1 MRELRLRVPTYNY
14 QLHCREVDRGTMPE
28 FGGPLSAVVVYR
40 DMGIRVVL
48 GSFDRANM
56 RSPDVQIERQ
66 PHGWV
71 VFIHPLGGSDP
82 SACVFM
88 RDDGQSF
95 VVPEY
100 PCGPTPELVVLPP
113 GSDVPGFDEAT
124 PRDRG

>member
-14 QLHCREVDRGTMPE
+14 QLHPGEVDQGTMPE
-28 FGGPLSAVVVYR
+28 FGPSLSAVVAYR

-48 GSFDRANM
+48 GSSDRADL

-66 PHGWV
+66 PHGWA

-82 SACVFM
+82 AACVYM

-95 VVPEY
+95 IVPAY
-100 PCGPTPELVVLPP
+100 PYGPTPELVILPP
-113 GSDVPGFDEAT
+113 GSDVPGFDDARASDPE
-124 PRDRG
+124 